1 MTTWR
6 RPLAVLL
13 PWVALTASAVPSSQR
28 RTCIDTGEIATREP
42 LGLQSLA
49 FTLVGGRRVT
59 LLTQGACAH
68 LDEIGR
74 RYLLEFEHREGRKLC
89 AGDRLRAVD
98 PLLLGTG
105 GAVGTPF
112 CRVATITPAS

>member
-1 MTTWR
+1 MTSR
-6 RPLAVLL
+6 LRPLAVLL
-13 PWVALTASAVPSSQR
+13 SWVALTASAAPSSQR
-28 RTCIDTGEIATREP
+28 RTCIDTGRIATREP
-42 LGLQSLA
+42 LGPQSLA
-49 FTLVGGRRVT
+49 LTLVGGRRVT

-89 AGDRLRAVD
+89 VGDRLRAVD

-105 GAVGTPF
+105 GAVATPF
-112 CRVATITPAS
+112 CRVAAITPAT